1 MDFEGDRGGG
11 IDIAID
17 LGAEEAP
24 RRRKRHARATST
36 DRVRAI
42 KWYIAFAC
50 YRVIWYA
57 GLGVAVQHRHSLSF
71 SLSFSLSA
79 APVAASADA
88 GRRAPSRD
96 SVFERP
102 TFRSCVDVPENAR
115 FADVARTR
123 AFRSVVHQ
131 SPSRRMV

>member
-11 IDIAID
+11 IDIAIRCRWID

-24 RRRKRHARATST
+24 RRRKRHARGTST

-57 GLGVAVQHRHSLSF
+57 GVAVAVQYRHSLSL
-71 SLSFSLSA
+71 SLSLSLSRDLLSA
-79 APVAASADA
+79 AAS
-88 GRRAPSRD
+88 
-96 SVFERP
+96 
-102 TFRSCVDVPENAR
+102 TFR
-115 FADVARTR
+115 RTLV
-123 AFRSVVHQ
+123 SLT
-131 SPSRRMV
+131 